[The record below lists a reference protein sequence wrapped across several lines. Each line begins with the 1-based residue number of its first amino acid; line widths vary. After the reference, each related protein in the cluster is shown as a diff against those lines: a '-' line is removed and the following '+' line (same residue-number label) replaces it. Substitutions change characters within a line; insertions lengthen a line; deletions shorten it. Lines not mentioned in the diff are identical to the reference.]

1 MKRLFQIFGGG
12 LGWSLG
18 GPIGAL
24 LGVAFG
30 NMVHDLVHGE
40 DEPNT
45 QSRQGS
51 SPSDFHISLLV
62 LAARVIKA
70 DGKVEQSELD
80 FVRQQFAGMFGKL
93 FDDAGRPED
102 GKHPGMHVTETVD
115 YAVVIDGEINA
126 IMDEGETVLRKG
138 DVLIQRGTNHAWT
151 NRSGKPAKVAFVLIA
166 GRFD

>member
-40 DEPNT
+40 DQPIT

-70 DGKVEQSELD
+70 DGNKEFRCSKRKK
-80 FVRQQFAGMFGKL
+80 FK
-93 FDDAGRPED
+93 
-102 GKHPGMHVTETVD
+102 
-115 YAVVIDGEINA
+115 ISGEFTI
-126 IMDEGETVLRKG
+126 IL
-138 DVLIQRGTNHAWT
+138 
-151 NRSGKPAKVAFVLIA
+151 
-166 GRFD
+166 